1 MCYSLSTHIKYL
13 KVLFFIQGR
22 DVAASPVL
30 NVGWPPIAL
39 VNVPTHLETYS
50 DDVEITAKF
59 TANLC
64 SQMLVTP
71 TDVLGEDYQGLKVPT
86 TDSRLLRKLPFEAYL
101 ELVSCPPPT
110 GRYTNQLTECQ
121 V

>member
-1 MCYSLSTHIKYL
+1 MLFYFQEVCY
-13 KVLFFIQGR
+13 FIFLQGR
-22 DVAASPVL
+22 DVAASPLL

-50 DDVEITAKF
+50 NDVEITAKF

-71 TDVLGEDYQGLKVPT
+71 TDMLGEVGENHQRLNVPT
-86 TDSRLLRKLPFEAYL
+86 SDSRLLRKLPFEAYL

-110 GRYTNQLTECQ
+110 GGYNNQLTDCQ